1 SEHHVQ
7 LSEEN
12 APDYWLVAAEAGRPM
27 GRLVK
32 PWEVA
37 NTIAFCLSPDS
48 GMLTGNIID
57 VDQSVQGAGDPPTP
71 GAADTPT
78 P

>member
-1 SEHHVQ
+1 
-7 LSEEN
+7 
-12 APDYWLVAAEAGRPM
+12 
-27 GRLVK
+27 
-32 PWEVA
+32 VA

-57 VDQSVQGAGDPPTP
+57 VDQSVQGAGDPPIP